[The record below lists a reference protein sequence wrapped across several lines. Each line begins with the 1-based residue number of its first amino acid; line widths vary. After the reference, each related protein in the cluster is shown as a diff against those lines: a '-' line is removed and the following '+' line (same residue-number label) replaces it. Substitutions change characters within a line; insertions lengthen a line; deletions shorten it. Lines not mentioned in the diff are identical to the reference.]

1 MTIRVVTKALLL
13 DFDGVILDSA
23 AHKNDAY
30 MRVYQGADPAILE
43 KIAAYATLHG
53 GITRRDKFVYFER
66 ELFGR
71 AGGADDV
78 ERLAAAFRDLV
89 FEQVLACPFIAGAP
103 RLLEHAQGK
112 LALHL
117 ISGTP
122 HDELVEIVER
132 RGLARFFASVHG
144 APPGKRETFESILA
158 QYRYQPA
165 DALAVGDARTEFDA
179 ARALGV
185 PFIGVVK
192 AGAASPFPAE
202 VPTVATMVE
211 LASRLGL
218 A

>member
-1 MTIRVVTKALLL
+1 LATKALLL

-30 MRVYQGADPAILE
+30 ARIYRGADPKILE
-43 KIAAYATLHG
+43 QIAAYAALHG
-53 GITRRDKFVYFER
+53 GVTRRDKFVYFER

-71 AGGADDV
+71 EGGSGDV
-78 ERLAAAFRDLV
+78 ERLAAAFRELV
-89 FEQVLACPFIAGAP
+89 FEQVLACPFIPGAQ
-103 RLLEHAQGK
+103 RLLERAQGK

-132 RGLARFFASVHG
+132 RGLARFFVSVRG
-144 APPGKRETFESILA
+144 APPGKRETFESIVA
-158 QYRYQPA
+158 QYRYQVSE
-165 DALAVGDARTEFDA
+165 ALAVGDAPTEFDA
-179 ARALGV
+179 ARALGI
-185 PFIGVVK
+185 PFVGVVK
-192 AGAASPFPAE
+192 AGAANPFPAE
-202 VPTVATMVE
+202 VPTAATMDD